1 MTVVSEMLRTH
12 PKGVGELDE
21 SVLKNCILACLE
33 CVYSCT
39 ACADACLSEDMV
51 ADLRDCIQKNLDCA
65 DVCDATAKVLS
76 RHPGATSN
84 ELLISLLQ
92 ACRAMC
98 HACAVECEQHADMHL
113 HCEVCAKTCRRCVDA
128 CDELLAALE
137 PVE

>member
-12 PKGVGELDE
+12 PKGVGDLDE

-39 ACADACLSEDMV
+39 ACADACLSEDTV
-51 ADLRDCIQKNLDCA
+51 AELRDCIQKNLDCA
-65 DVCDATAKVLS
+65 DVCGATAKVLS
-76 RHPGATSN
+76 RHPGAPSN
-84 ELLISLLQ
+84 ELLIELLR

-98 HACAVECEQHADMHL
+98 HACALACGEHADMHL
-113 HCEVCAKTCRRCVDA
+113 HCEVCAKTCHRCVEA